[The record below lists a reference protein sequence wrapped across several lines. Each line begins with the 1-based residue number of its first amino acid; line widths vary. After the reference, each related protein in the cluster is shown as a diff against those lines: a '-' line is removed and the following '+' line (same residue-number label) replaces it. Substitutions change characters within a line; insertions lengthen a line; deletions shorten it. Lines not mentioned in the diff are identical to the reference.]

1 MKHFRHAY
9 SETNRW
15 KMLNS
20 YDSSEI
26 FKELTTDLRSEVVCY
41 VERANVNKIPFL
53 RNKSTKFRA
62 DLILMMEP
70 SSVAKGEKIVGDR
83 AFNTRKGVL
92 PSHLELQRRP
102 PCHQRAWS
110 DSSRAYSLQMVRPTL
125 HMSACSAPADL
136 VCGARKQFRVASFR
150 DGGVAGAGA

>member
-1 MKHFRHAY
+1 
-9 SETNRW
+9 
-15 KMLNS
+15 MLNS

-70 SSVAKGEKIVGDR
+70 SSVAKGEKIVKRGD
-83 AFNTRKGVL
+83 K
-92 PSHLELQRRP
+92 
-102 PCHQRAWS
+102 
-110 DSSRAYSLQMVRPTL
+110 
-125 HMSACSAPADL
+125 ADL
-136 VCGARKQFRVASFR
+136 MYFIVKGRAAVMTDKGARIKSFVEGSYFGEVGCLM
-150 DGGVAGAGA
+150 GGTRTADVEAVSDCQLLVLTKKNC